1 VRVEAKAYDGCNIM
15 YGEELPYD
23 SEVSDEELE
32 ALLAKRYQEM
42 LARAREA
49 ELRKKQLEEE
59 ARRQEIL
66 RTILTPEA
74 RERLANIKLVRP
86 EIARAVEDRLIAL
99 ALQGRITRPLT
110 DEELR
115 DILAEIYEKT
125 RKEFR
130 ISIREK

>member
-1 VRVEAKAYDGCNIM
+1 M

-86 EIARAVEDRLIAL
+86 EIAKAVEDRLIAL

>member
-1 VRVEAKAYDGCNIM
+1 MGVKAKAYNGCNVM
-15 YGEELPYD
+15 YDEELPYD

-66 RTILTPEA
+66 RAILTPEA

-86 EIARAVEDRLIAL
+86 EIAKAVEDRLIAL